1 MNIGI
6 LDLQG
11 SVIEHQKILAQFS
24 DVNIIKVKYLHQLDI
39 IDGLIIP
46 GGESTA
52 IGKSIR
58 DFQLLKS
65 LKNKINNG
73 LPTWGT
79 CAGLIILAKYVNDKE
94 NVHLSVMDINVR
106 RNAYGSQLNSFI
118 TSDYID
124 EISDKPIKMVFIRAP
139 YIINSSSDVKILKK
153 IDNKIIAAKQNNMLV
168 TAFHPELTSD
178 LSVHKYFISMVKKSE
193 YSALLNIT
201 I

>member
-6 LDLQG
+6 LDIQG

-24 DVNIIKVKYLHQLDI
+24 DINIIKVKYLHQLDT

-58 DFQLLKS
+58 DFQLLEP
-65 LKNKINNG
+65 LKNRINNG

-79 CAGLIILAKYVNDKE
+79 CAGLIILAKYVNNKE
-94 NVHLSVMDINVR
+94 NVHLSVMDINVK

-118 TSDYID
+118 TSDYIN
-124 EISDKPIKMVFIRAP
+124 EISNKPIKMVFIRAP

-153 IDNKIIAAKQNNMLV
+153 IDNKIIAAKQNNILV

-178 LSVHKYFISMVKKSE
+178 LSVHKYFISMVKKVNTVH
-193 YSALLNIT
+193 Y
-201 I
+201 